1 MIPFLNLY
9 WKQLAIV
16 GAIIGVFLF
25 GYYKGY
31 SHEKTKFDTF
41 KLELAI
47 KSDAQK
53 QQNDKIVTQQK
64 QITTNVAKEYADAIK
79 KLNAYYAAHPT
90 IKWMRNT
97 NASASAV
104 SDFSDTAGSI
114 NAETESNIPSA
125 SGASPLDCA
134 ADVIQLL
141 HLQQWV
147 RDQENAN
154 R

>member
-9 WKQLAIV
+9 WKQLAIA
-16 GAIIGVFLF
+16 GAIIGVFSF

-31 SHEKTKFDTF
+31 SNEKAKFDTF

-47 KSDAQK
+47 KSEAQK
-53 QQNDKIVTQQK
+53 QQNDKIVQDQK
-64 QITTNVAKEYADAIK
+64 QITTNVAKEYANAIT
-79 KLNAYYAAHPT
+79 KLNAYYAAHPN
-90 IKWMRNT
+90 IKWLRDNANT
-97 NASASAV
+97 GAMSEISGAPSSVN
-104 SDFSDTAGSI
+104 G
-114 NAETESNIPSA
+114 ETESNILSA

-134 ADVIQLL
+134 ADVLQLL

-147 RDQENAN
+147 KDQANAN